1 MSTAKGITSRKERDQ
16 PPTGSDSTL
25 LLSVAKSNPKMQI
38 FAITT
43 TTVLEEETQKNVYY
57 SS

>member
-1 MSTAKGITSRKERDQ
+1 MSTAKGIASRKERDQ

-25 LLSVAKSNPKMQI
+25 VLSVAKSNPKMQI
-38 FAITT
+38 FAIIT

>member
-1 MSTAKGITSRKERDQ
+1 MSSAKGIASRKEGDQ

-25 LLSVAKSNPKMQI
+25 VLSVAESDPKMQI

-43 TTVLEEETQKNVYY
+43 TTVLEEETQIYTYY